1 VSLESKQSDLII
13 EIESAIKGFNKGIPG
28 IQQQIYKDILNAL
41 KELDV
46 KGGTI
51 QNNAKNI
58 NLIRGLQ
65 KKIEKAVLSDKY
77 VKDVKDFIK
86 SFTTVS
92 KIQNDYFKLIEK
104 GWKPFDAL
112 QEVKFLSIQSTTKS
126 LTESGINA
134 NVISK
139 IEDLL
144 LTNITSAVKFTD
156 MVENMRSFIIGND
169 KVDGAL
175 VKYVKQITID
185 SLNQYSASYN
195 KMVSDDLGLEWYMYT
210 GSNIRTTRC
219 FCLAMTKKK
228 FVHVS
233 ELKKIVSG
241 DFQEFQEMDCT
252 IYSKTG
258 LPQGMIEGTDEN
270 NITVRRG
277 GYSCGHQMPA
287 VSSAIVP
294 ENIRAKFE

>member
-1 VSLESKQSDLII
+1 MSLESKQSDLII

-51 QNNAKNI
+51 QNNARNI

-65 KKIEKAVLSDKY
+65 KKIEKAVLSDRY
-77 VKDVKDFIK
+77 VKDVKEFIK

-112 QEVKFLSIQSTTKS
+112 QEVKLLSIESTTRS

-134 NVISK
+134 NVIGK
-139 IEDLL
+139 IEDML
-144 LTNITSAVKFTD
+144 LTNITSAVKYAD
-156 MVENMRSFIIGND
+156 LVDQMRQFILGSP

-175 VKYVKQITID
+175 LKYAKTITID
-185 SLNQYSASYN
+185 SINNYSAQYN
-195 KMVSDDLGLEWYMYT
+195 KMVADDLGLEWFMYT

-228 FVHVS
+228 YIHVS
-233 ELKKIVSG
+233 ELSKIVKG
-241 DFQEFQEMDCT
+241 DFPEFQELECD
-252 IYSKTG
+252 INPKTG
-258 LPQGMIEGTDEN
+258 LPSGMKQETTQN
-270 NITVRRG
+270 NITTLRG
-277 GYSCGHQMPA
+277 GWQCGHQMPA
-287 VSSAIVP
+287 VSAAVIP